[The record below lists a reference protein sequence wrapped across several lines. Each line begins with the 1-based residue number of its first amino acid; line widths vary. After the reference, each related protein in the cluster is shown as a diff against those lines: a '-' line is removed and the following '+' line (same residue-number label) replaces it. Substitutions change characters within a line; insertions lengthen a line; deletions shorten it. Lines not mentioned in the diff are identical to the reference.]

1 MSDET
6 SRLSSRK
13 SVKVNPSNFLLIF
26 SDYKHCEA
34 KMTKMSPKPKNFEP
48 IRLKHETADFWKTQ
62 KVTKGPVHEVWPNR
76 RGGETQAGCWKLS

>member
-1 MSDET
+1 
-6 SRLSSRK
+6 
-13 SVKVNPSNFLLIF
+13 
-26 SDYKHCEA
+26 
-34 KMTKMSPKPKNFEP
+34 MTKMSPKPKNFEP